1 MDDFS
6 ALRYLKNIGL
16 NSLKTIQEQSIKG
29 FEKNNNIILFSKT
42 GSGKTLSFLLSI
54 ISKLKKIEKEEVQA
68 LIISPSRE
76 LCIQINDVFKSL
88 KSGYK
93 STVCYG
99 GHSIEEERKSLSIT
113 PTIIIGTPG
122 RLNDHIY
129 RKNIKLHNCSFL
141 VIDEFDKCMEFGF
154 NNEMKI
160 ILNELSSIKYKMLVS
175 ATKMKEIPNYIEMNK
190 AFIIDN
196 IKGDNKINIREH
208 IVKFKGDGIYALG
221 SLLKS
226 FKNERSMVFCNY
238 REVTEDISF
247 KLKNRGIIN
256 EFYHGGLEQNER
268 ERALIKFKNGST
280 TILICTDLGSRGL
293 DIPEI
298 NHILHYQFPSNEEA
312 FIHRKGRTAR
322 MSASGNSYLLVQE
335 GNKLPIYIK
344 ESEHE
349 VKIIKSNHH
358 TIKPKWNTLY
368 ISGGKKDKI
377 NKIDIVGF
385 LSKKGE
391 LDQEDIGIITVLDRS
406 SYVAVNRSKT
416 KNLLNKINK
425 EKIKG
430 KKLKIEIAL

>member
-6 ALRYLKNIGL
+6 AIQYLKNIGL
-16 NSLKTIQEQSIKG
+16 NSLKTIQKQSIKG
-29 FEKNNNIILFSKT
+29 FEKNDNIILFSKT

-54 ISKLKKIEKEEVQA
+54 LSKLKKTEKKEIQA

-76 LCIQINDVFKSL
+76 LCIQINDVFRSM

-99 GHSIEEERKSLSIT
+99 GHSIEEERNSLSIT

-122 RLNDHIY
+122 RLNDHIN

-175 ATKMKEIPNYIEMNK
+175 ATKMKDIPNYIEMNK

-208 IVKFKGDGIYALG
+208 LVKFKGDGIDALD

-226 FKNERSMVFCNY
+226 FQNERSMVFCNY

-247 KLKNRGIIN
+247 KLRKRGIIN

-268 ERALIKFKNGST
+268 ERALIKFRNGSS
-280 TILICTDLGSRGL
+280 TILICTDLGSRGI
-293 DIPEI
+293 DIPKI

-312 FIHRKGRTAR
+312 FVHRKGRTAR
-322 MSASGNSYLLVQE
+322 MSASGNSYLLVKE
-335 GNKLPIYIK
+335 GNELPIYIK

-349 VKIIKSNHH
+349 VKIIKSNNH

-368 ISGGKKDKI
+368 LSGGKKDKI

-416 KNLLNKINK
+416 KNLLNKIKK